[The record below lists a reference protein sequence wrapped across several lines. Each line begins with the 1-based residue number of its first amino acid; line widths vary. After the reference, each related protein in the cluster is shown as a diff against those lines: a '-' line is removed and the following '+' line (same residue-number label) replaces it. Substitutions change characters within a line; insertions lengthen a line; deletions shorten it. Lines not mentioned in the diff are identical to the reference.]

1 MVLLGFIDEPVGDE
15 PTSFEDIFVG
25 GQPSYFKDVRPPTEI
40 TNCKNC
46 GGQLSLLLQAFA
58 PFQDELYDRII
69 YVFMCPKA
77 ECSKKNGSVRAIRGV
92 CKDPKLMEENKS
104 QVEQEAEER
113 VVEPVKDLFGE
124 LKLDSNPFASANPF
138 SSGNPFDK
146 KEKVDTPKTVTSQP
160 ESTISSIQPPSAT
173 KPEKTSQESFPSF
186 FLYVE
191 EETLSPKKFNL
202 PANMEIDESVLDAEI
217 ETEGSAKLKG
227 SDIKQAIDD
236 DDTFNA
242 FIEKVEHNPSQVLR
256 YHLGGKPLLYNS
268 KDGIYQTIIKEKVPG
283 KQFELQIMPK
293 LIMDIE
299 KHNFEMDWGTIIVY
313 SDTNDAI
320 ELDEEFVGYKEEWCG
335 VQYEQWNSP
344 L

>member
-124 LKLDSNPFASANPF
+124 LTLDSNPFASANPF

-146 KEKVDTPKTVTSQP
+146 KGKLHPAPVGYKTGENVTRI
-160 ESTISSIQPPSAT
+160 ISIL
-173 KPEKTSQESFPSF
+173 

-191 EETLSPKKFNL
+191 EETLSPRKFNL

-242 FIEKVEHNPSQVLR
+242 FTEKVEHNPSQVLR

-268 KDGIYQTIIKEKVPG
+268 KDEIYQTIIKAKVPG

-299 KHNFEMDWGTIIVY
+299 KDNFEMDWGTIIVY
-313 SDTNDAI
+313 TDTNDAI